1 MAQYILFSDSTT
13 DLLENFF
20 EENHVE
26 VVSLSYMI
34 DGVEHMDDLRSESK
48 KEFFDKMRSGS
59 RPVTSQVNVEQFIDR
74 FSPFMEQNLD
84 LVYIAFSSG
93 LSGTYNSAVI
103 AKQMLEERYPER
115 HIYVVDS
122 LCASLGEGLFFM
134 KVVEMR
140 DKGLTASELA
150 QWAEDNKL
158 LLHHWF
164 TVDNLEYL
172 RRGGRVSATAAFV
185 GTLLSIKPALNM
197 NSEGK
202 LIPRDRV
209 KGRKKA
215 ITYMFDRFMEFAT
228 DKTQLIGISHG
239 DCLEDAKTLEAMI
252 RNVAPVKDVIIT
264 NVGTV
269 IGSHSGPGTLALF
282 FFGPERVV

>member
-252 RNVAPVKDVIIT
+252 RNAAPVKDVIIT